1 LDKLRLDIHLVE
13 ALLAVSS
20 SFFVLDL
27 AGAAV
32 IRFSEVFFAAGD
44 KVVYPEQAVID
55 NKVIVE
61 SEADYY
67 QAAVIIII
75 GSWWWARVIACSA
88 LEFR

>member
-13 ALLAVSS
+13 ALLAVPS

-55 NKVIVE
+55 KVIVE
-61 SEADYY
+61 SEAVYY

-75 GSWWWARVIACSA
+75 GSWRWARVIACSA
-88 LEFR
+88 LEFC